1 MTQKSGESIKEITNN
16 IVERLI
22 KIKPYKIV
30 LFGSYAYGN
39 PHKNSD
45 VDLLVVTND
54 DFLPKNFFEKN
65 ALYLSVSE
73 LLLDLKKQFPI
84 DLIVHTRAMHRK
96 FVQLGSMFSKTISTN
111 GIVLYEKTD

>member
-1 MTQKSGESIKEITNN
+1 MTQKSGELYKETTTG
-16 IVERLI
+16 IVERLV

-54 DFLPKNFFEKN
+54 DFLPKNFSEKN
-65 ALYLSVSE
+65 ALYLGVSE

-84 DLIVHTRAMHRK
+84 DLIVHTKAMHRK
-96 FVQLGSMFSKTISTN
+96 FIELGSMFSKTISTN

>member
-1 MTQKSGESIKEITNN
+1 M
-16 IVERLI
+16 
-22 KIKPYKIV
+22 

-54 DFLPKNFFEKN
+54 NFLPKNFSEKN
-65 ALYLSVSE
+65 AIYLSVSE
-73 LLLDLKKQFPI
+73 LLLDLKKRIPI

-96 FVQLGSMFSKTISTN
+96 FIELGSMFSKTISTN